1 MELKKNPAKDI
12 ARKRG
17 LFFSIGLTCSLSLV
31 TLVFEYRTP
40 KESDIVDLGD
50 VKTTFDDIMDI
61 PLTEQIPPP
70 PVAVVQLPK
79 VVEVPDEEEIKEEM
93 EITFDVEINEQ
104 TEIEDVVYE
113 VEEVEEEEVEEIF
126 TIVEKRPEFPGGHAA
141 MYEYLSKNLRYPV
154 MAKRMGIEGRVF
166 VQFVISKDGSI
177 SHVETIKGIGS
188 GCDEEAERV
197 IKSMPAWSPG
207 KQRGKAVKVQM
218 IIPVYFKLA

>member
-79 VVEVPDEEEIKEEM
+79 VVEVPDEEEI
-93 EITFDVEINEQ
+93 
-104 TEIEDVVYE
+104 
-113 VEEVEEEEVEEIF
+113 
-126 TIVEKRPEFPGGHAA
+126 
-141 MYEYLSKNLRYPV
+141 
-154 MAKRMGIEGRVF
+154 
-166 VQFVISKDGSI
+166 
-177 SHVETIKGIGS
+177 
-188 GCDEEAERV
+188 
-197 IKSMPAWSPG
+197 
-207 KQRGKAVKVQM
+207 
-218 IIPVYFKLA
+218 